1 MPPQLSPNDV
11 ARVKAFLDQISPAS
25 ERPLTVQESGHGGP
39 GINVPLDRTTNP
51 ANFPRYEFREYP
63 KMLTKTA
70 TQEDI
75 DAWKVQ
81 HRIVDAQSG
90 HISWASAAP
99 RVGQPVPVLSAQ
111 ADVTNGFAM
120 SIGEPLIMQS
130 KEQEEEYLGA
140 NPPPPKTVS
149 VSIAQLAQ
157 ADEDELAR
165 LKAENAKLRAQSA
178 KPQGRPKRKYTKRA
192 KPEVADDL
200 PPPLT

>member
-11 ARVKAFLDQISPAS
+11 ARVKAFLDQISPAA

-51 ANFPRYEFREYP
+51 ANFPRYEFREFP
-63 KMLTKTA
+63 KMLTKAA

-75 DAWKVQ
+75 DAWKLKN
-81 HRIVDAQSG
+81 RIVDTQSG
-90 HISWASAAP
+90 QISYGQAP
-99 RVGQPVPVLSAQ
+99 PRIGNPVPMLATQ
-111 ADVTNGFAM
+111 ADVTNGFA
-120 SIGEPLIMQS
+120 SALGEPLIMQS

-149 VSIAQLAQ
+149 VSIASLAQ

-165 LKAENAKLRAQSA
+165 LKAENAKLRAQA
-178 KPQGRPKRKYTKRA
+178 QQKPQKRHKRKYTRRQPA
-192 KPEVADDL
+192 ASDDL